1 MPNYNAKT
9 ITRIR
14 QNHFDASLL
23 RDYPKDTLEGG
34 IFMKSYHHILVPID
48 GSDYAKQALQHAIDI
63 AKLTGA
69 SITLLNVANMADIIN
84 QFSQM
89 ENTSELTIDEL
100 SETAQANST
109 GLLKEFA
116 SLVPASIPVQSLF
129 ELSAPEVSI
138 LQEQKALP
146 ADLICMGRGS
156 KQPLKNFL
164 LGSVSTY
171 VITHAP
177 CPVLLAHDEKKGPY
191 RHILVPVDGSES
203 SLQALKQAEILAK
216 GDQASLTV
224 LYVAS
229 ISDSLHDTAVPD
241 TMEPHKLQELAAH
254 MRSKGHNAFLRCQEQ
269 LSSDLP
275 LQCLYKIGSPG
286 PVILQTAADIDTDLI
301 VMGSRGLN
309 RIQSVL
315 LGSVGRYV
323 VSHSGLPVLII
334 R

>member
-1 MPNYNAKT
+1 
-9 ITRIR
+9 
-14 QNHFDASLL
+14 
-23 RDYPKDTLEGG
+23 
-34 IFMKSYHHILVPID
+34 MKSYHHILVPID

-100 SETAQANST
+100 SATAQANST

-116 SLVPASIPVQSLF
+116 SLVPTSIPVQSLF

-203 SLQALKQAEILAK
+203 SLQALKSRPKSWPREI
-216 GDQASLTV
+216 
-224 LYVAS
+224 
-229 ISDSLHDTAVPD
+229 
-241 TMEPHKLQELAAH
+241 
-254 MRSKGHNAFLRCQEQ
+254 RLR
-269 LSSDLP
+269 
-275 LQCLYKIGSPG
+275 
-286 PVILQTAADIDTDLI
+286 
-301 VMGSRGLN
+301 
-309 RIQSVL
+309 
-315 LGSVGRYV
+315 
-323 VSHSGLPVLII
+323 
-334 R
+334 